1 MGTVVSF
8 LNTLI
13 LLQKSLKFIHF
24 RRLSDHCKDIFLSH
38 QLLTIQELHV
48 YELLKFVLRSVTN
61 QHSKDSL
68 NTMFAFESASSTR
81 QSSMQLIKQPF
92 SRKKIE
98 RYSVRNRAIKLY
110 NILRRANV
118 IPDNIQTRSA
128 EQICKFY

>member
-48 YELLKFVLRSVTN
+48 YELLKFVLRSVNN
-61 QHSKDSL
+61 QHSEHSS
-68 NTMFAFESASSTR
+68 NTMFAFEPASNTP
-81 QSSMQLIKQPF
+81 QSSMQLLKQTL
-92 SRKKIE
+92 SRKKVE
-98 RYSVRNRAIKLY
+98 R
-110 NILRRANV
+110 
-118 IPDNIQTRSA
+118 
-128 EQICKFY
+128 